1 MSASLTLIVATER
14 QRGIGIDNTLPWRL
28 PEDLAFFK
36 RTTSGHAI
44 IMGRKTF
51 DSIGRPLP
59 NRRNIVVTRNPD
71 WRHAGVEVA
80 GSLQQAAAAAG
91 DGEAFVIGGAQIYQE
106 ALPLARK
113 LVVTEID
120 ADIACDAFFPAIDPA
135 VWQEASRETHHSAE
149 NGFSYAFVIYT
160 RR

>member
-1 MSASLTLIVATER
+1 MAALLTLIVATER

-36 RTTSGHAI
+36 RTTTGHTI

-71 WRHAGVEVA
+71 WSHAGVETTH
-80 GSLQQAAAAAG
+80 SLQQAAAAAG
-91 DGEAFVIGGAQIYQE
+91 EGEAFVIGGAQIYVE
-106 ALPLARK
+106 ALPLAHK

-120 ADIACDAFFPAIDPA
+120 ADFACDAFFPAIDA
-135 VWQEASRETHHSAE
+135 AIWQESSRETHQSADQ
-149 NGFSYAFVIYT
+149 SLRYAFVIYT